1 MLELIG
7 PEHIH
12 NNSTPLGVQ
21 RSAKCLYVYLDV
33 GRIGGLLSLVHH
45 LREDANLLVWFD
57 DDNEGTK
64 PVHPLIVCKGS
75 NSLSPLSF
83 SVEAEGI
90 VISKTDSF
98 VNFVLLLLATY
109 YVFNL
114 VYPDKLVATLIFI
127 QKYFLNI
134 QDSVKRNSKV
144 VTLLG
149 KLHKLC

>member
-1 MLELIG
+1 M
-7 PEHIH
+7 
-12 NNSTPLGVQ
+12 
-21 RSAKCLYVYLDV
+21 
-33 GRIGGLLSLVHH
+33 VHH

-64 PVHPLIVCKGS
+64 PVHPLIVCKGC
-75 NSLSPLSF
+75 NSLYSLSF

-127 QKYFLNI
+127 KKYFLNI